1 MNSKRRFLL
10 IPLFLLGNLF
20 AQSDALLWRIEG
32 KGLEKPS
39 YLFGTV
45 HAHCK
50 AIDFVKPEM
59 IDAVQGCDYVVLEL
73 DLNDFG
79 TMVALTKSAMKP
91 AARPL
96 SEYLNQA
103 EALSVDSA
111 LQYFLGD
118 SLKNLQHL
126 SPMTLMSKV
135 LFSEKF
141 MGCTPIPV
149 DLLVAQV
156 ARELKKETAGLESF
170 GFQDS
175 LLGSVLEPVQVNW
188 LKEICMQPQKA
199 RADLTALLDAYN
211 SQSASALYDAS
222 LKSPEMALLKES
234 LLDKRN
240 RNWVQYLLARMP
252 ANPLFV
258 AVGAAHLGG
267 SSGLLEL
274 LRQSG
279 YTLTP
284 IPIKL

>member
-1 MNSKRRFLL
+1 MNNKRSLLFLPFL
-10 IPLFLLGNLF
+10 LLGNLF
-20 AQSDALLWRIEG
+20 AQTDALLWRIEAEW
-32 KGLEKPS
+32 LQKPS
-39 YLFGTV
+39 YVFGTV

-59 IDAVQGCDYVVLEL
+59 IDAVNACDYVVLEL

-91 AARPL
+91 ASRPL
-96 SEYLNQA
+96 SEYLNAA

-118 SLKNLQHL
+118 SLKNLQNL
-126 SPMTLMSKV
+126 APMTLMSKV

-149 DLLVAQV
+149 DMLVAQV
-156 ARELKKETAGLESF
+156 ARELKKETAGLETF

-175 LLGSVLEPVQVNW
+175 LLSSVPENIQMNW
-188 LKEICMQPQKA
+188 LKELCMQPQKA
-199 RADLTALLDAYN
+199 KADLTALWEAYN
-211 SQSASALYDAS
+211 SQSASALYETS

-234 LLDKRN
+234 MLDARN
-240 RNWVQYLLARMP
+240 RNWVQYLETRMP
-252 ANPLFV
+252 VSPLFV

-267 SSGLLEL
+267 STGLLEL
-274 LRQSG
+274 LRQAG
-279 YTLTP
+279 YNLTP
-284 IPIKL
+284 ILIKL